1 MFAISEQFSRATKAA
16 FDEQLLG
23 FSTLTQ
29 AAFDA
34 GVGIVDVHVDVV
46 KESMAVATVTTSQ
59 LLCMKDGRDWMSFTV
74 GQSQQTFERISAY
87 GREVAELV
95 SAVTGRFPAILQGKP
110 SLGQEAVVES
120 PVVLNKAAVKVSP
133 ANLLSKVTLDGV
145 QEGYD
150 NSVRAGNKATVDMPS
165 PVAPA

>member
-1 MFAISEQFSRATKAA
+1 MFAISEQFSQATKAA

-23 FSTLTQ
+23 FSTFAQ

-34 GVGIVDVHVDVV
+34 GVGIVDVHVDAV
-46 KESMAVATVTTSQ
+46 KESMAVATVTTNQ
-59 LLCMKDGRDWMSFTV
+59 LLGMKDGRDWMNFAT
-74 GQSQQTFERISAY
+74 GQSQQAFERVSAY

-95 SAVTGRFPAILQGKP
+95 SAVRDHFPALLQVKP
-110 SLGQEAVVES
+110 SLAQDVAVES
-120 PVVLNKAAVKVSP
+120 SAVPNKKPAKVLP
-133 ANLLSKVTLDGV
+133 ANSLPKVALNSA

-150 NSVRAGNKATVDMPS
+150 ILVRAGNKATADMPP